1 MENSLLAQHL
11 YNTAY
16 QVPNSDTETESLYD
30 GLYGAESELTSSS
43 SSFYDAASSKES
55 LIPLSENQSSAS
67 SSPYPSLHCPARLD
81 WHYIDQPLG
90 TNYANDLWL
99 KPRRPTAAS
108 DSDEDTES
116 LKKQKDTHHR
126 DTPSKLD
133 QGYNGI
139 FEYLTPASSRKPF
152 DTLEQPSPTTTAKT
166 CTEVSPSGTVE
177 NLTVTPTMSPFNL
190 YREIIAQ
197 NQNQPQYAYIVLH
210 DAIPV
215 AAESLATTTVTGV
228 YITLEEANSFVE
240 RVADETCRDVPE
252 EHLTLLVDEGACAF
266 DILDMERH
274 VLHRVYIEK
283 QAIRGEWSEKTEIE
297 EMGVLRGQEEDEE
310 FFDGMANLSL

>member
-11 YNTAY
+11 YNTSY
-16 QVPNSDTETESLYD
+16 QATNSDTEIESLYD

-55 LIPLSENQSSAS
+55 LIPLSENHSPTS

-81 WHYIDQPLG
+81 WHDIDQPLSK
-90 TNYANDLWL
+90 NFANDLWL
-99 KPRRPTAAS
+99 KTRRPIAAS

-116 LKKQKDTHHR
+116 FKKQKDTHR
-126 DTPSKLD
+126 DTSSKLEAD
-133 QGYNGI
+133 YNKI
-139 FEYLTPASSRKPF
+139 FEYLTPTSSPKPL
-152 DTLEQPSPTTTAKT
+152 DTLEQSSPTTTAIS
-166 CTEVSPSGTVE
+166 CTEISPSGTIE
-177 NLTVTPTMSPFNL
+177 NLTVTPTMSPLNL
-190 YREIIAQ
+190 YRGIVTQTQSQA
-197 NQNQPQYAYIVLH
+197 QYAYIVLH

-215 AAESLATTTVTGV
+215 AAESLAITTVTGV

-240 RVADETCRDVPE
+240 RVAEETCRDVPE
-252 EHLTLLVDEGACAF
+252 EHLTLLIDDGAYGF

-283 QAIRGEWSEKTEIE
+283 QAIRGDWSEPTEIE
-297 EMGVLRGQEEDEE
+297 EMGVLRGQEGEAEI
-310 FFDGMANLSL
+310 FDGLANLSL